1 MQVTSVSRQSFKNL
15 SINPNLISKIFWE
28 NPSRLVSD
36 LEKIQK
42 NIRKNRLNKKRFV
55 DIILDESNDKIVAT
69 ISSKKQ
75 GTPFHPDAI
84 HYIKATPKGL
94 KTFKNWVDSWNY
106 LYNPKTIEKIKKTYE
121 LANSG
126 IIARLYPKK

>member
-1 MQVTSVSRQSFKNL
+1 MQVTSVSKQSFKNL

-28 NPSRLVSD
+28 YPSRLGSD

-42 NIRKNRLNKKRFV
+42 NIRKNRLDKKRFV

-75 GTPFHPDAI
+75 GVPFHPNAS
-84 HYIKATPKGL
+84 HYIKPTPKGL
-94 KTFKNWVDSWNY
+94 KEFKRWVNTWNHE
-106 LYNPKTIEKIKKTYE
+106 YNPKVLKETREFIQSLENALKQ
-121 LANSG
+121 NF
-126 IIARLYPKK
+126 PK

>member
-1 MQVTSVSRQSFKNL
+1 MQITSVSRQSFKNL

-42 NIRKNRLNKKRFV
+42 NIRKNRLDKKKFV

-94 KTFKNWVDSWNY
+94 KAFQTWVNSWNH
-106 LYNPKTIEKIKKTYE
+106 LYNPKTIEKIKKIPE
-121 LANSG
+121 LVNSG
-126 IIARLYPKK
+126 LMARLSLKK

>member
-1 MQVTSVSRQSFKNL
+1 MQVTSVSKQSFKNL

-42 NIRKNRLNKKRFV
+42 NIRKNRLDKKRFV

-75 GTPFHPDAI
+75 GVPFHPAAS
-84 HYIKATPKGL
+84 HYIKPTPKGL
-94 KTFKNWVDSWNY
+94 KEFKNWIDSWNH
-106 LYNPKTIEKIKKTYE
+106 LYNPKTIEKIKKIPE
-121 LANSG
+121 LVNSG
-126 IIARLYPKK
+126 LMARLSLKK

>member
-15 SINPNLISKIFWE
+15 SINPNLISKVFWE

-42 NIRKNRLNKKRFV
+42 NIRKNGLDRKRFV
-55 DIILDESNDKIVAT
+55 DIILDENNDKIVAT

-75 GTPFHPDAI
+75 GVPYHPHASL
-84 HYIKATPKGL
+84 YIKPTRKGL
-94 KTFKNWVDSWNY
+94 KAFKNWVEEWNH
-106 LYNPKTIEKIKKTYE
+106 LYNPKTIEKIKKT
-121 LANSG
+121 
-126 IIARLYPKK
+126 RF